1 MASVVWLE
9 VRIALAPE
17 DDSLLAIGILQEAL
31 TEVGYE
37 GFTEEEEGVLLGYI
51 PSLRYS
57 EKTLE
62 SVLHAFGVDGAWA
75 VREVP
80 DKNWNAEWER
90 QVEPVMLCG
99 SARSLR
105 VRAEFHVAEEGDLIV
120 TPRMAFGTGHHAT
133 TSLLAEVLLDAAL
146 IGRRVLDMGCGTGLL
161 ALVAARCG
169 AERVDAIDHDKEA
182 VRNARQNVMANGAEE
197 VVRVIS
203 GGFESIPFGMRY
215 DWIAANLTLNLL
227 TAHMSVFASRLQP
240 WGGVLAASGVLV
252 GDADELAACA
262 RRSGLRETLRRERSG
277 WAVCLFARGMAR

>member
-1 MASVVWLE
+1 MASVGWLE
-9 VRIALAPE
+9 VRIALTPE
-17 DDSLLAIGILQEAL
+17 DDALLATGILQEAL

-37 GFTEEEEGVLLGYI
+37 GFTEEGGGVLLGYV

-57 EKTLE
+57 KETLE
-62 SVLHAFGVDGAWA
+62 SVLREFGAEGDWA

-105 VRAEFHVAEEGDLIV
+105 VRAEFHAAEEGDLII

-133 TSLLAEVLLDAAL
+133 TSLVAEVLLDAAL

-169 AERVDAIDHDKEA
+169 AERVDAIDNDKDA
-182 VRNARQNVMANGAEE
+182 VRNARQNVKANGAEE

-203 GGFESIPFGMRY
+203 GGFESIPIGVRY

-252 GDADELAACA
+252 RDVDELAACA
-262 RRSGLRETLRRERSG
+262 GRAGLRETLRREREG
-277 WAVCLFARGMAR
+277 WAVCLFSRGRA